1 MGEEFKDFE
10 NTTPTLTLEPDITE
24 EAKAGQEAVAAAAA
38 VATPEPEAAPENVI
52 AESNL
57 TPEEQKMVEDF
68 SKKID
73 VENTN
78 QVLQYGAGTQKKMA
92 DFTDSALESVRTQDL
107 GEVGDLLA
115 GVVTELKD
123 FDALEDENK
132 GIFGFF
138 KKQANKMEGLKN
150 RYAKAEVNVDKI
162 TEALQ
167 EHQVRL
173 MKDTAM
179 LDKM

>member
-1 MGEEFKDFE
+1 M
-10 NTTPTLTLEPDITE
+10 
-24 EAKAGQEAVAAAAA
+24 
-38 VATPEPEAAPENVI
+38 
-52 AESNL
+52 
-57 TPEEQKMVEDF
+57 
-68 SKKID
+68 
-73 VENTN
+73 
-78 QVLQYGAGTQKKMA
+78 
-92 DFTDSALESVRTQDL
+92 
-107 GEVGDLLA
+107 
-115 GVVTELKD
+115 TELKD
-123 FDALEDENK
+123 FDSLEDENK